1 MGLKRRPKSEKPP
14 SAFAGGGLDNARL
27 LNPVRQAPLPACVLD
42 LLIRGSETGKAMH
55 GTGEKLAL
63 EVNACM
69 TLIAVEQRCKV
80 RVKTEAQG
88 QEGFEP
94 HNTSVT
100 FDLLE
105 PRML

>member
-1 MGLKRRPKSEKPP
+1 
-14 SAFAGGGLDNARL
+14 
-27 LNPVRQAPLPACVLD
+27 
-42 LLIRGSETGKAMH
+42 MH